1 MPLLAPIKFQ
11 PTPAAVEAYR
21 AVLAEK
27 VALSAEIPAQHMQD
41 AQAAVWRAVMAGGDL
56 AALSKELQKYGIV
69 YERAAAIARHQC
81 FMAKAIIDNAHRLE
95 LGITEAIWMH
105 SGAGRSPRPSH
116 VAFSGKRFSLTTG
129 AFLDGKWVWPGTE
142 PDCGCTSR
150 AIIPGLED

>member
-1 MPLLAPIKFQ
+1 MPLLAAIKFQ
-11 PTPAAVEAYR
+11 PTPASVEAYR

-27 VALSAEIPAQHMQD
+27 VALSEEIPAQHRQD

-81 FMAKAIIDNAHRLE
+81 FMAKAIMENVRRLE
-95 LGITEAIWMH
+95 LGLTEAIWMH

-116 VAFSGKRFSLTTG
+116 VAFSGKRFKLATG
-129 AFLDGKWVWPGTE
+129 AFLDGKWVWPGSE
-142 PDCGCTSR
+142 PDCLCTSR
-150 AIIPGLED
+150 AIIPGFED